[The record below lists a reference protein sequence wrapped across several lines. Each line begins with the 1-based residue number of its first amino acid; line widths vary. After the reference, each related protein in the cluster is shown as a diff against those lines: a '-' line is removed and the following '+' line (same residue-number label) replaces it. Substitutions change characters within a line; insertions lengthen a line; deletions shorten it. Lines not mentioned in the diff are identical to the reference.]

1 MTIIIENSSWQNGLD
16 LSMRC
21 RTTYGTFPKPTS
33 NPSKVPFLAFHGVGN
48 IFIVYTVVDEIYKF
62 QLILDSYKKMCFNLY
77 LSKTAD

>member
-33 NPSKVPFLAFHGVGN
+33 NPLKVSFSAFHGVGN
-48 IFIVYTVVDEIYKF
+48 IFIVWTYRCGRNIQKL
-62 QLILDSYKKMCFNLY
+62 QLILDLYKKNVF
-77 LSKTAD
+77 